1 MRHAPVALRCAL
13 AVVLAGAAVG
23 AGASPALA
31 AGDPLALTN
40 GFYVDPNTSA
50 ATWVASHR
58 ADGRAASIKTSI
70 ADRPMARWFG
80 NWSGDIGQ
88 AVGAFVGAADQ
99 ADRLPVLV
107 AYNLPGRD
115 ACGGHSAGG
124 AGSPAAYYTWI
135 SAFADAIKDRP
146 AIVIVEPDALGDF
159 ACMDAAAISTRNDL
173 LRFASTQ
180 FRDRSPNT
188 WAYLDAGNAG
198 WVAANVMAGR
208 LHAAGLANVR
218 GFSVNVSNYYTTG
231 QSATYGSSVNAALSR
246 HGYQRSYVIDTSRNG
261 NGSNGQWCN
270 PAGRRIG
277 TPPQKGG
284 GAELLLWIKAPG
296 ESDGA
301 CGTAPGSPAG
311 SFDPQLAY
319 NLIYGY

>member
-1 MRHAPVALRCAL
+1 MRPTLVALRCAL
-13 AVVLAGAAVG
+13 IVVLAGVGVG
-23 AGASPALA
+23 AAASPALA
-31 AGDPLALTN
+31 AGDPLAMTN

-50 ATWVASHR
+50 ATWVAGHR
-58 ADGRAASIKTSI
+58 EDTRAASIKTFI
-70 ADRPMARWFG
+70 ADRPIARWFG
-80 NWSGDIGQ
+80 NWSGDVNQ
-88 AVGAFVGAADQ
+88 AVSAFVGAADQ

-146 AIVIVEPDALGDF
+146 AIVIVEPDAFGDF
-159 ACMDAAAISTRNDL
+159 DCMDAAAIATRNDL
-173 LRFASTQ
+173 LRFATTQ
-180 FRDRSPNT
+180 FRDRSPNA

-198 WVAANVMAGR
+198 WVAADVMAGR
-208 LHAAGLANVR
+208 LHSAGLADAR
-218 GFSVNVSNYYTTG
+218 GFSINVSNYYTTG
-231 QSATYGSSVNAALSR
+231 QSATYGNSINAGLSR
-246 HGYQRSYVIDTSRNG
+246 YGYQRPYVIDTSRNG

-284 GAELLLWIKAPG
+284 GAEMLLWIKTPG

-301 CGTAPGSPAG
+301 CGTAAGSPAG
-311 SFDPQLAY
+311 SFNPQLAY
-319 NLIYGY
+319 DLVHGH